1 MMLRK
6 LCSELMTNLNK
17 TNLNKPLKFTLE
29 NEEIL
34 LHIMAETKK
43 VHQSQLEA
51 TKHQIEIQHEMLA
64 TMTDMA
70 SALVHLA
77 NKFPE
82 IRPDDLGL

>member
-1 MMLRK
+1 
-6 LCSELMTNLNK
+6 MTNLNK

-51 TKHQIEIQHEMLA
+51 TKHQIELQHEMLA
-64 TMTDMA
+64 TMTDIA
-70 SALVHLA
+70 SALVHIA
-77 NKFPE
+77 NKFSE
-82 IRPDDLGL
+82 GRPDNLGL

>member
-1 MMLRK
+1 MM
-6 LCSELMTNLNK
+6 
-17 TNLNKPLKFTLE
+17 NLNKPLKLTLE

-64 TMTDMA
+64 VMTDIA
-70 SALVHLA
+70 SAMVHLA

-82 IRPDDLGL
+82 QDELGL

>member
-1 MMLRK
+1 
-6 LCSELMTNLNK
+6 
-17 TNLNKPLKFTLE
+17 
-29 NEEIL
+29 
-34 LHIMAETKK
+34 MAETKK

-51 TKHQIEIQHEMLA
+51 TKHQIEIQHEMLT